1 VNASEVLG
9 FILTL
14 LVMLCGVAG
23 AVLPGL
29 PGTPLIFVA
38 AVGHKLWFADQ
49 SASWLTIVL
58 LGLLTGLS
66 LLMDFVATTYGARR
80 LGATW
85 RGIFGA
91 MLGAVVGLFV
101 FPPFGLVLLPLVG
114 AALAELIGGRP
125 WKEAGK
131 AGIGA
136 ALGVVAGALGKIGC
150 SLAMVALWLF
160 GVVWHLF
167 GRNPAG

>member
-1 VNASEVLG
+1 VNATEVLG

-23 AVLPGL
+23 SVLPGL
-29 PGTPLIFVA
+29 PGTPLIFA
-38 AVGHKLWFADQ
+38 AALGHKLWFADQ
-49 SASWLTIVL
+49 SASWLTVVVL
-58 LGLLTGLS
+58 GFLAVLS
-66 LLMDFVATTYGARR
+66 VLMDFVATTYGARR

-85 RGIFGA
+85 RGILGA
-91 MLGAVVGLFV
+91 MLGAIVGLFA
-101 FPPFGLVLLPLVG
+101 FPPFGLVLFPLVG

-131 AGIGA
+131 AGVGA
-136 ALGVVAGALGKIGC
+136 AIGVVAGALGKIGC

-160 GVVWHLF
+160 GVAWHLL
-167 GRNPAG
+167 GRSPAG